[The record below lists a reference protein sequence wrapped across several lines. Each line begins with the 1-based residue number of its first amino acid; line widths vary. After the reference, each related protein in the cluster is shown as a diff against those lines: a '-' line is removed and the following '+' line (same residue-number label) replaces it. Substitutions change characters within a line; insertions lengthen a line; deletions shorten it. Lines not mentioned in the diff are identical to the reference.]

1 MLPSW
6 TLKSGRTTTES
17 PPTFLTVTGLLLGV
31 SHLMLN
37 QLGAVAEG
45 LPAGLARV
53 GLLPCVDSVMHGEMG
68 EPFESPPARLT
79 RVGFLP
85 SVSPLVLLQL

>member
-1 MLPSW
+1 
-6 TLKSGRTTTES
+6 
-17 PPTFLTVTGLLLGV
+17 
-31 SHLMLN
+31 MLN

-53 GLLPCVDSVMHGEMG
+53 GLLPRVDSVMHGEMG
-68 EPFESPPARLT
+68 EPFESPPTRLT